1 MADTMAKDI
10 AFEMAVSSV
19 RFGAGVTRE
28 VGMDLA
34 DLGARR
40 ALVITDP
47 TLAAMRPVAVVM
59 ESLRDSGVPATLYDR
74 VRVEPSDESFLDAIA
89 FAREGG
95 YDAFV
100 AVGGGSTIDTA
111 KAVNLYTTYP
121 PADFLDYVNP
131 PIGKGLPV
139 PGPLKTLF
147 AIPTTAGTG
156 SETTGVSIFDY
167 RPLHA
172 KTGIANRRL
181 KPTLGFLDPENTRT
195 MPQEVAASTGLDIL
209 SHAIE
214 SYTAMPFTD
223 RPRPDRPSLRP
234 AYQGSNPI
242 SDVWSMEAL
251 RMVSQ
256 FLVRAV
262 DDPSDEEARAQMLLA
277 ASYAGVG
284 FGNAGVHLP
293 HGMSYP
299 VSGNVKSYRAPGYRA
314 DHPLVPHGISVILN
328 APAVFRFTAAAS
340 PERHLQAAEALGA
353 DIANARAEDAGKIL
367 ADRLVWY
374 MQRLRTPNGLS
385 AIGYTSADIPAL
397 VEGTLPQHR
406 VTKLSPRP
414 AGPEELARLFED
426 AMTAW

>member
-47 TLAAMRPVAVVM
+47 TLAAMRPVATVM

-89 FAREGG
+89 FARDGG

-139 PGPLKTLF
+139 PGPLKTLI

-167 RPLHA
+167 KRLHA

-195 MPQEVAASTGLDIL
+195 MPPEVAASTGLDIL

-251 RMVSQ
+251 RMVSR

-262 DDPSDEEARAQMLLA
+262 DDPSDDEARAQMLLA

-299 VSGNVKSYRAPGYRA
+299 VSGNVKSYRAPGYGA

-328 APAVFRFTAAAS
+328 APAVFRFTASAS

-353 DIANARAEDAGKIL
+353 DISNARADDAGKIL

-414 AGPEELARLFED
+414 AGPEELAKLFENS
-426 AMTAW
+426 MTAW